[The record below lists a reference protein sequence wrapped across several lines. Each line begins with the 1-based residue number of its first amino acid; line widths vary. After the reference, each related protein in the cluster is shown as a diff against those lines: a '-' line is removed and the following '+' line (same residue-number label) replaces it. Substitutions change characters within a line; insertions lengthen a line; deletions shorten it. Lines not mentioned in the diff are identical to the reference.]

1 MNDRSVVDLVSSML
15 WSSFWISLPLLLV
28 GLVAG
33 VLISL
38 FQIVTSIQDPSF
50 SAVPRLLAFI
60 AAIILMLPW
69 IILRLTTYTI
79 HLLQDLPKY
88 AR

>member
-1 MNDRSVVDLVSSML
+1 
-15 WSSFWISLPLLLV
+15 
-28 GLVAG
+28 
-33 VLISL
+33 
-38 FQIVTSIQDPSF
+38 
-50 SAVPRLLAFI
+50 
-60 AAIILMLPW
+60 MLPW